1 MYRRMLT
8 VVAAAVVLAGC
19 SESSD
24 NEAAPVSSTATTT
37 TAAAQPIDIATFT
50 EKYVPMFAVDSCSGS
65 PACVTR
71 YAQTMNEVGVDL
83 DVLPVADQKELTLWV
98 GEYQESY
105 ADYQTGGCL
114 QDNSTTKCQLLENVQ
129 LNRSIRFVKKWLTD
143 NQT

>member
-8 VVAAAVVLAGC
+8 VLAAAVVLAGC
-19 SESSD
+19 SESTD
-24 NEAAPVSSTATTT
+24 NKVATPSSTATT

-83 DVLPVADQKELTLWV
+83 DVLPADDQKELTLWV

-114 QDNSTTKCQLLENVQ
+114 QDNSTTECQLLENVQ
-129 LNRSIRFVKKWLTD
+129 LNRSIRFIKKWLTD